1 MEKPLGFVI
10 DSSLVC
16 GLKKLLYSLE
26 QGPCACYEKIDRF
39 FINLGFKH
47 CEYDHSNYIL
57 HVHGD
62 NLIMELYFDDLVI
75 TGNNV
80 NMILGLKKQ
89 LIDTF
94 EIIDLSML
102 HLFMG
107 IKILQM
113 NDGIFIS
120 QPKYAF
126 DLFKQLNMDDYKS
139 CAKPYQFGVKLQ
151 KDYDS
156 PQVDATLY
164 Q

>member
-26 QGPCACYEKIDRF
+26 QGPHACYEKIDHF

-47 CEYDHSNYIL
+47 CEYDHSIYIL

-80 NMILGLKKQ
+80 NLILGLKKQ
-89 LIDTF
+89 LAISIYF
-94 EIIDLSML
+94 EMI
-102 HLFMG
+102 
-107 IKILQM
+107 Q
-113 NDGIFIS
+113 N
-120 QPKYAF
+120 
-126 DLFKQLNMDDYKS
+126 
-139 CAKPYQFGVKLQ
+139 V
-151 KDYDS
+151 
-156 PQVDATLY
+156 
-164 Q
+164 